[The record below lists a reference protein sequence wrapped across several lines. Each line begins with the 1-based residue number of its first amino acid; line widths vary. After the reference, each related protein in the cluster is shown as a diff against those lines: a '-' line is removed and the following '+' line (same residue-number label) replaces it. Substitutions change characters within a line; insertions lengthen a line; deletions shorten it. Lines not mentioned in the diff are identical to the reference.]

1 MSMTTKFTKSRVVRS
16 IWASL
21 YVLLLCTTPRT
32 SGAGDLHRA
41 ARSGNLATLTALIE
55 AGADVNE
62 TDGEH
67 ETALHKA
74 AKANHAEA
82 VTLLLKAGGDP
93 YVSGQSAFGSTGTPL
108 HAAARL
114 GQTETLQVLLDA
126 GIDPNLPDPGVGPP
140 LHHALLYNRAVAVD
154 LLKSYG
160 AGPVAAASISN
171 LIAAAEPEEGKEA
184 ANSCRFCHLM
194 QATDD
199 GRPRAGPPLWNI
211 LGRPKGSFAGYAYS
225 PVMLAAGGRWTYDDL
240 NSYVANPKGFV
251 PGLKMDTVHGIS
263 PPARRAALIR
273 YLRDLSDAPLA
284 LPQ

>member
-1 MSMTTKFTKSRVVRS
+1 MVFCL
-16 IWASL
+16 ASQ
-21 YVLLLCTTPRT
+21 
-32 SGAGDLHRA
+32 SGHASELHRS
-41 ARSGNLATLTALIE
+41 ARSGDLAEISALIE
-55 AGADVNE
+55 AGADIDEV
-62 TDGEH
+62 DGEN

-74 AKANHAEA
+74 AKGNHAEA
-82 VTLLLKAGGDP
+82 VALLLQAGADP

-114 GQTETLQVLLDA
+114 GQIEALRVLLEA

-140 LHHALLYNRAVAVD
+140 LHHALLYKRDAAVD

-160 AGPVAAASISN
+160 AGSVAAASISN
-171 LIAAAEPEEGKEA
+171 LIATADPVEGEEA

-194 QATDD
+194 RATDD

-211 LGRPKGSFAGYAYS
+211 LGRPKGSFAGFAYS
-225 PVMLAAGGRWTYDDL
+225 PAMLAAGGSWTYDDL
-240 NSYVANPKGFV
+240 NSYAANPKGFI

-263 PPARRAALIR
+263 PPSRRAALIR

-284 LPQ
+284 LPE